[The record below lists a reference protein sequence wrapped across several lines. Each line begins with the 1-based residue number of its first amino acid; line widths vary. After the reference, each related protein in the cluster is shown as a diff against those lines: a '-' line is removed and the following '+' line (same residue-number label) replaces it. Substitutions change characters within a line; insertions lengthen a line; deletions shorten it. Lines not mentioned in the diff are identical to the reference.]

1 MPLAS
6 PVARGGLVLP
16 GLSPAG
22 LLLHPLLGLLQLL
35 LGLLYPLLGRLHL
48 LLGLLHLLGP

>member
-1 MPLAS
+1 MSLAS
-6 PVARGGLVLP
+6 SASRGGLVLP